1 MRIRKV
7 DSRIIRVLKMSRS
20 APSNGER
27 RRWEWLVV
35 PAVVGAVAIVFS
47 WQRWI
52 SPFMDGG
59 RELAVPARLAAGG
72 RLYSDV
78 MYHYGPLGPWVNAG
92 ALAIFGRHFVVLEAV
107 GLLLATLLLVCL
119 YRLTARAGSPL
130 SAGLATTLAAAI
142 CLGAPNAASFVFPYS
157 FDALFAL
164 CGAFLCLSSVA
175 AGGSA
180 WMAAAGLAA
189 ALAAKPETGVAA
201 AVMLIALFLRGH
213 RANPER
219 RRVIRILALGTGAAA
234 TAWAIA
240 VFGLSLDML
249 YPEGPLALFSPPAEW
264 RNLYAVV
271 SGLADPMGSLTSV
284 ATALFLDLVI
294 LLGAGAVAAVS
305 SRGASAR
312 RLAEALWIG
321 AVLAAAVFL
330 AIPPGAAIEDRLP
343 PLLSPMPLAAAAAA
357 LYLLRSPLDRT
368 SAARFLL
375 FGFSALMGSRVVLG
389 LAYGAVTIP
398 YSIIA
403 VPGLAA
409 SAAVLVLDLSPKRLR
424 NPGVFRR
431 AVAVVFLALSALA
444 LARLAR
450 FYPPE
455 RARTVAT
462 AAGALRLPA
471 EKAIA
476 LEQALRYVRA
486 RAQPGDSLA
495 GFPEAGL
502 FHFATG
508 IPNPLRE
515 DQILPG
521 VLDAEAE
528 AKVSRRLEETRPR
541 FVLLVNQPSAAFGQ
555 TAFGRDYAVGLWGT
569 VERLYRLAVVFGDA
583 PPDAPVGSPRFFIR
597 VYERREPV

>member
-1 MRIRKV
+1 
-7 DSRIIRVLKMSRS
+7 MSRS
-20 APSNGER
+20 VPSNSER

-35 PAVVGAVAIVFS
+35 PAIVGALAIVFS

-52 SPFMDGG
+52 SPFIDGG

-72 RLYSDV
+72 RLYRDV

-92 ALAIFGRHFVVLEAV
+92 ALTIFGRQFVVLQAV
-107 GLLLATLLLVCL
+107 GLLLATLLLVSL

-142 CLGAPNAASFVFPYS
+142 CLGAPNAASFIFPYS

-164 CGAFLCLSSVA
+164 SGAFLCLAAVA
-175 AGGSA
+175 NGGPA
-180 WMAAAGLAA
+180 WMAAAGLGA
-189 ALAAKPETGVAA
+189 ALAAKPETGVAV
-201 AVMLIALFLRGH
+201 AVLLVVLFLRGK
-213 RANPER
+213 RASSER
-219 RRVIRILALGTGAAA
+219 RRVIWILALGTGASAM
-234 TAWAIA
+234 AWAIA

-271 SGLADPMGSLTSV
+271 SGLADPVGSLTSV

-312 RLAEALWIG
+312 RLAEGLWIG
-321 AVLAAAVFL
+321 AVLALAVFL

-357 LYLLRSPLDRT
+357 LSLLRSPLDRT
-368 SAARFLL
+368 VAARFLL
-375 FGFSALMGSRVVLG
+375 FGFSALMGSRVVVG

-409 SAAVLVLDLSPKRLR
+409 SAAVLVLDLLPKRLTH
-424 NPGVFRR
+424 PGVFRR
-431 AVAVVFLALSALA
+431 AVAAVFLALSALA

-455 RARTVAT
+455 RARTIVT
-462 AAGALRLPA
+462 AAGSLRLST
-471 EKAIA
+471 EKALA
-476 LEQALRYVRA
+476 LEQALEYVRTQA
-486 RAQPGDSLA
+486 RPGDLLA

-555 TAFGRDYAVGLWGT
+555 AAFGRDYAVDLWGT
-569 VERLYRLAVVFGDA
+569 VERLYRLVAVFGDA

-597 VYERREPV
+597 VYEGRRPT